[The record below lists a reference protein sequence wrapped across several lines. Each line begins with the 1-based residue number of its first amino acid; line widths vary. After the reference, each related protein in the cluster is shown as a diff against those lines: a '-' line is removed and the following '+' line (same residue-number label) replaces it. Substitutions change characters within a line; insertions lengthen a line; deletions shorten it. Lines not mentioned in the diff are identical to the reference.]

1 MVQNEDKSDG
11 PFKSGFVALVGRPNV
26 GKSTLTNALL
36 GEKISIVSPKAQ
48 TTRTR
53 IHGILNRDAYQ
64 MVLVDT
70 PGFCGSETPLRRVL
84 RRLAGTAPAD
94 SDLTLIVT
102 EITGDKPELSKVD
115 LEIIDAAQRGP
126 GRVVLAINKIDR
138 IKQKELLL
146 PWIERYVAETDLEAV
161 IPISA
166 KYEDGLDVLERELL
180 KWLPEGPALF
190 PDDMHTDQIERQM
203 CEELIREQLLF
214 QTHKEVPHSAAVV
227 IESFE
232 DGRDDGDGMCRLQ
245 GRIIVERDSQKAIV
259 IGNKGARIKAVST
272 ASREA
277 IEDLLGAKVFLRME
291 VAVDKEWTKHEAS
304 LRRYGIVEEPEG

>member
-1 MVQNEDKSDG
+1 MMQNENEQKAG
-11 PFKSGFVALVGRPNV
+11 YRSGFVALVGRPNV

-36 GEKISIVSPKAQ
+36 GEKVSIVTPKAQ

-53 IHGILNRDAYQ
+53 IHGILNRDDYQ

-84 RRLAGTAPAD
+84 RRLAGTTPAN

-102 EITGDKPELSKVD
+102 EISRDRPELNKVD

-126 GRVVLAINKIDR
+126 GRVVLAINKVDR
-138 IKQKELLL
+138 VKHKELLL

-166 KYEDGLDVLERELL
+166 KYGDGLDVLEAELV

-190 PDDMHTDQIERQM
+190 PDDIHTDQIERQM

-214 QTHKEVPHSAAVV
+214 QTHQEVPHSAAVV

-232 DGRDDGDGMCRLQ
+232 DGRDDDGGMCRLE
-245 GRIIVERDSQKAIV
+245 GRIILERDSQKAIV
-259 IGNKGARIKAVST
+259 IGNKGARIKAIST
-272 ASREA
+272 AARES
-277 IEDLLGAKVFLRME
+277 IEDLLGSKVFLRME
-291 VAVDKEWTKHEAS
+291 VAVDKEWTKHESS
-304 LRRYGIVEEPEG
+304 LRKYGIVEESEG